1 MALVEVKVPIT
12 GIVWK
17 IEAEVGAKVDENQ
30 SLIILE
36 SMKTEIPI
44 IAPQSGTVK
53 EIKVAA
59 DEMVTEGDVAVII
72 EGE

>member
-44 IAPQSGTVK
+44 TAPQSGTVK
-53 EIKVAA
+53 EIKVVA